1 MAVGGDI
8 DINPWTQHAFTVGTI
23 WTAVVYTRIDVAV
36 PGKFR
41 GQGTAFGI
49 GFGLMQL
56 TGSLNYDSEDA
67 FAPFAENTMLIISLA
82 GLTVVKF
89 RINGQPVGA
98 LTFASVL
105 LRLMGYSYGRECDS

>member
-1 MAVGGDI
+1 VAVGGDI

-41 GQGTAFGI
+41 GHGTAFGI

-67 FAPFAENTMLIISLA
+67 LLSAENTMLIISLA

-98 LTFASVL
+98 LTFASV
-105 LRLMGYSYGRECDS
+105 GFGTIETNGTFIWT